1 MEPICIIGGG
11 LAGCEAAWQAANLG
25 VPATLYEMRPAR
37 TTPAHTTDWL
47 AELVCSNSLKS
58 ASPTSAPGIL
68 KKELRLWDSVV
79 MSAAETARVPAGQ
92 ALAVDRERFAQAV
105 TEAVESHPLI
115 TVHREEVDALPA
127 EGPAIVATGPLTSE
141 AMSEALAELMGSEFL
156 YFYDAISPIVDGE
169 SIDYEVAYFAS
180 RYGKG
185 GAEDYLNCPL
195 TDAEYD
201 AFYDALVSGETYA
214 PHAFEEALFF
224 EGCLPI
230 EEMARRGRD
239 TPRYGPMKPV
249 GLVHDG
255 RTPHAV
261 VQLRR
266 EDAPGS
272 AYNLVGFQTKLK
284 WAEQARIF
292 RLIPGLGEAEFL
304 RYGMVHRNTYINAP
318 AVLGPGLAFR
328 RRPDLFCAG
337 QLTGVEEPSCAAKT
351 PPGAPTTSSAS
362 RRSSSGPSRPASS
375 ALSPVSARLSSS
387 ATGWSTAI
395 HTSTRR
401 RSSAQGSPSAVGPTC
416 FAPASSQG
424 WRATWRARPR
434 GSSQGSMRSISIM
447 GCPRWSFRPR
457 RPSGRFWAT

>member
-1 MEPICIIGGG
+1 MESICIIGGG

-25 VPATLYEMRPAR
+25 VPAALYEMRPAR

-68 KKELRLWDSVV
+68 KEELRLWDSVV
-79 MSAAETARVPAGQ
+79 MSAAEATRIPAGQ

-105 TEAVESHPLI
+105 TEAVEGHPLI
-115 TVHREEVDALPA
+115 TVHREEVDALPS
-127 EGPAIVATGPLTSE
+127 EGPAVVATGPLTSQ
-141 AMSEALAELMGSEFL
+141 AMSEALSELTGSEFL

-230 EEMARRGRD
+230 EEMASRGRD
-239 TPRYGPMKPV
+239 TLRYGPMKPV

-284 WAEQARIF
+284 WPEQARIF

-337 QLTGVEEPSCAAKT
+337 QLTGVEGYLESAATGLVSGLNAVHLYHGLPPVAFPPETAFGAILGYLSRAAPETFQPMNINFGLFPPLSKRVRPKEAARAAVAARAEAAAKAFRNRCLT
-351 PPGAPTTSSAS
+351 AFQKQ
-362 RRSSSGPSRPASS
+362 
-375 ALSPVSARLSSS
+375 
-387 ATGWSTAI
+387 ST
-395 HTSTRR
+395 
-401 RSSAQGSPSAVGPTC
+401 
-416 FAPASSQG
+416 
-424 WRATWRARPR
+424 
-434 GSSQGSMRSISIM
+434 ML
-447 GCPRWSFRPR
+447 
-457 RPSGRFWAT
+457 

>member
-1 MEPICIIGGG
+1 I
-11 LAGCEAAWQAANLG
+11 
-25 VPATLYEMRPAR
+25 
-37 TTPAHTTDWL
+37 
-47 AELVCSNSLKS
+47 
-58 ASPTSAPGIL
+58 
-68 KKELRLWDSVV
+68 
-79 MSAAETARVPAGQ
+79 PAGQ

-115 TVHREEVDALPA
+115 TVHREEVDALPV
-127 EGPAIVATGPLTSE
+127 EGPAVVATGPLTSQ

-201 AFYDALVSGETYA
+201 VFYEALVSGETYA

-239 TPRYGPMKPV
+239 TMRYGPMKPV

-284 WAEQARIF
+284 WPEQARIF
-292 RLIPGLGEAEFL
+292 RLIPGLGDAEFL
-304 RYGMVHRNTYINAP
+304 RYGMV
-318 AVLGPGLAFR
+318 
-328 RRPDLFCAG
+328 
-337 QLTGVEEPSCAAKT
+337 
-351 PPGAPTTSSAS
+351 
-362 RRSSSGPSRPASS
+362 
-375 ALSPVSARLSSS
+375 
-387 ATGWSTAI
+387 
-395 HTSTRR
+395 
-401 RSSAQGSPSAVGPTC
+401 
-416 FAPASSQG
+416 
-424 WRATWRARPR
+424 
-434 GSSQGSMRSISIM
+434 
-447 GCPRWSFRPR
+447 
-457 RPSGRFWAT
+457 